1 MMNCDDADRF
11 LDAYLDGELEPA
23 KKAELEQHLAG
34 CPACEQKLAHLRRF
48 REFFDANAPHYP
60 APPELKAKVLARL
73 EVARKSN
80 LISLVRQPW
89 LYAAALLIIS
99 ICLAWL
105 KFFPNQNQDELIADQ
120 AVANYKRAAL
130 LERVCDIVSPDP
142 GVVKPWFVG
151 KIDFSPPVVLPGL
164 NFQMR
169 GGRLDVINNRKVA
182 AVTYKRDKDLVT
194 VFVWPDAG
202 KPIPMKTW
210 SISGNRVCT
219 WNVKGLNCVA
229 VSNMTE
235 KGLDEVVGHIK
246 DAIAGQ

>member
-1 MMNCDDADRF
+1 MNCEEADRF
-11 LDAYLDGELEPA
+11 LDAYLDGELEPD
-23 KKAELEQHLAG
+23 KRAELEQHLAG
-34 CPACEQKLAHLRRF
+34 CPECKEKLERLRQL
-48 REFFDANAPHYP
+48 REFFSANAPHYP

-73 EVARKSN
+73 EVARRSN
-80 LISLVRQPW
+80 FTALVRQPW

-99 ICLAWL
+99 LVLAWL
-105 KFFPNQNQDELIADQ
+105 KFFPNQEELIANQ
-120 AVANYKRAAL
+120 AVANFKRAAL
-130 LERVCDIVSPDP
+130 LERLCDVVSPDP

-202 KPIPMKTW
+202 KPVPQKNW
-210 SISGNRVCT
+210 SIGGNMVCA
-219 WNVKGLNCVA
+219 WNTKGLNFVA
-229 VSNMTE
+229 VSNMSE
-235 KGLDEVVGHIK
+235 SGLDEVVEHIK
-246 DAIAGQ
+246 EAITQQ

>member
-1 MMNCDDADRF
+1 MMNCDEADRF

-34 CPACEQKLAHLRRF
+34 CPECQQKLAHLRQWRDF
-48 REFFDANAPHYP
+48 VAANAPHYP
-60 APPELKAKVLARL
+60 APPELKGKVLARL

-89 LYAAALLIIS
+89 LYAAALLVIS
-99 ICLAWL
+99 LVLAWL
-105 KFFPNQNQDELIADQ
+105 KFFPNHEQEIADQ
-120 AVANYKRAAL
+120 AVANFKRAAL

-142 GVVKPWFVG
+142 AVVKPWFVG
-151 KIDFSPPVVLPGL
+151 KVDFSPPVVLPGL

-182 AVTYKRDKDLVT
+182 AVTYKRNKDLVT

-202 KPIPMKTW
+202 KPIPMKNW
-210 SISGNRVCT
+210 SINGNTVCG

-229 VSNMTE
+229 VSNMT
-235 KGLDEVVGHIK
+235 KQGLDEVVGHIK
-246 DAIAGQ
+246 EAIASQ

>member
-11 LDAYLDGELEPA
+11 LDAYVDGELEPA
-23 KKAELEQHLAG
+23 KKAELEQHLAS
-34 CPACEQKLAHLRRF
+34 CPECEKKLAHLRRF
-48 REFFDANAPHYP
+48 REFFDANAPHFP
-60 APPELKAKVLARL
+60 APPELKSKVLARL
-73 EVARKSN
+73 EVAKKSN
-80 LISLVRQPW
+80 FISLVRQPW
-89 LYAAALLIIS
+89 LYAAALLIVGLF
-99 ICLAWL
+99 LAWI
-105 KFFPNQNQDELIADQ
+105 KFFPDQDKRIANQ
-120 AVANYKRAAL
+120 AVADYKRAAL

-142 GVVKPWFVG
+142 GVVKPWFIG

-164 NFQMR
+164 DFKMR

-210 SISGNRVCT
+210 SIGGDMVCT

-229 VSNMTE
+229 VSNMTAQ
-235 KGLDEVVGHIK
+235 GLDEVVGHIK
-246 DAIAGQ
+246 EAITGQ

>member
-1 MMNCDDADRF
+1 MMNCDEADRF

-34 CPACEQKLAHLRRF
+34 CPEDQQKLAHLRRF

-99 ICLAWL
+99 LFLAWL

-229 VSNMTE
+229 VSNMAE
-235 KGLDEVVGHIK
+235 QGLDEVVGHIK
-246 DAIAGQ
+246 EAIAGQ

>member
-34 CPACEQKLAHLRRF
+34 CPECQQKLDQLRRF
-48 REFFDANAPHYP
+48 QAFVVANAPHYP
-60 APPELKAKVLARL
+60 APPELKSKVLARL

-89 LYAAALLIIS
+89 LYAAALLVIS
-99 ICLAWL
+99 LFLVWL
-105 KFFPNQNQDELIADQ
+105 KFFPNQDELIADQ

-142 GVVKPWFVG
+142 GVVKPWFTG

-210 SISGNRVCT
+210 PIGGNMVCT
-219 WNVKGLNCVA
+219 WNIKGLNCVA

-235 KGLDEVVGHIK
+235 QGLDEVVGHIK
-246 DAIAGQ
+246 EAIASQ

>member
-34 CPACEQKLAHLRRF
+34 CPECEQKLAHLRRLRDF
-48 REFFDANAPHYP
+48 VAANAPHYP

-89 LYAAALLIIS
+89 LYAAALLVIS
-99 ICLAWL
+99 LVLAWL
-105 KFFPNQNQDELIADQ
+105 KFFPNHEEEIADQ
-120 AVANYKRAAL
+120 AVANFKRAAL

-151 KIDFSPPVVLPGL
+151 KVDFSPPVVLPGL

-202 KPIPMKTW
+202 KPIPMKNW
-210 SISGNRVCT
+210 SISGNTVCS

-229 VSNMTE
+229 VSNMSQQ
-235 KGLDEVVGHIK
+235 GLDEVVGHIK
-246 DAIAGQ
+246 EAIASQ

>member
-1 MMNCDDADRF
+1 MMNCDEADRF

-34 CPACEQKLAHLRRF
+34 CPECQRKLDQLRRL
-48 REFFDANAPHYP
+48 REFVAVNAPHYP
-60 APPELKAKVLARL
+60 APPELKGKVLARL
-73 EVARKSN
+73 EVARKSS

-89 LYAAALLIIS
+89 LYAAALFIIS
-99 ICLAWL
+99 LVLAWL
-105 KFFPNQNQDELIADQ
+105 KFFPNQDKQIADQ
-120 AVANYKRAAL
+120 AVADFKRAAL

-142 GVVKPWFVG
+142 GVVKPWFTG

-202 KPIPMKTW
+202 NPIPMKSW
-210 SISGNRVCT
+210 SISGNSVCT
-219 WNVKGLNCVA
+219 WNIKGLNYVA
-229 VSNMTE
+229 VSNMNE
-235 KGLDEVVGHIK
+235 QGLDEIVDHIK
-246 DAIAGQ
+246 EAIAKQ